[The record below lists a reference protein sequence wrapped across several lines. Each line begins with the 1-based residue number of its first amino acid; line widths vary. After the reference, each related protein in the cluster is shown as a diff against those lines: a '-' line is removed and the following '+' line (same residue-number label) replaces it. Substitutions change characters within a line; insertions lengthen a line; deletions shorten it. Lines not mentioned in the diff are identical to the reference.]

1 MLASRHHTHAYLTGG
16 RRVEIL
22 DFIDDHSRLL
32 LSITAS
38 RSFSG
43 PAVADELSHLISDF
57 GPPQSTLTD
66 NGLVFTARN
75 AGAKGGRNAFEKL
88 IRNHGSNRKT
98 AGQDTHKPKEK
109 SNDSTK
115 HSNGGYRA
123 NPPSTPSTN
132 YNNNSTDSPPTTTPT
147 AHTEPSADAPHTR
160 STTHPRKPAPTTTP
174 PTNGVHATTKST
186 KPAAAP
192 SATQAGFTT

>member
-88 IRNHGSNRKT
+88 IRNHRIQPVSY
-98 AGQDTHKPKEK
+98 THLTLP
-109 SNDSTK
+109 TK
-115 HSNGGYRA
+115 RI
-123 NPPSTPSTN
+123 
-132 YNNNSTDSPPTTTPT
+132 
-147 AHTEPSADAPHTR
+147 
-160 STTHPRKPAPTTTP
+160 
-174 PTNGVHATTKST
+174 V
-186 KPAAAP
+186 
-192 SATQAGFTT
+192 